1 MDVVRNFI
9 NIISN
14 TVIKPIFI
22 STTFNV
28 TWAGGGGLVGPRPQ
42 TF

>member
-28 TWAGGGGLVGPRPQ
+28 TWAGGGEG
-42 TF
+42 